1 MLGYQIKVSFKP
13 VLVVMIKDET
23 SVTSTA
29 INPIFNELF
38 EALMLLQIL
47 RYFMGMPRVSTKK
60 IELNPSTISY
70 ISDGLNSVNI
80 PKILTIM
87 TCLLHCMHS
96 NEQIC
101 GKGFKPNYNIYSCY
115 CFQCNLIDHITGN
128 FS

>member
-1 MLGYQIKVSFKP
+1 
-13 VLVVMIKDET
+13 MIVKDET

-47 RYFMGMPRVSTKK
+47 RYFMGMPKGIHKK
-60 IELNPSTISY
+60 IELNPSSISF
-70 ISDGLNSVNI
+70 ISDSLKSVNI

-96 NEQIC
+96 NEQILRQR
-101 GKGFKPNYNIYSCY
+101 F
-115 CFQCNLIDHITGN
+115 
-128 FS
+128 